1 MKKCDWWRKK
11 KGFQKGGGEM
21 RIIDSHAH
29 YDDDAFDSDRYE
41 LLDKLFS
48 GNIDKIVNVG
58 CSVKSSYSS
67 AALAERYPKIFAAAG
82 LHPDSADE
90 TDRLDEIKMLC
101 MKEKVV
107 AVGEIGLDYHY
118 EEHHRDIQ
126 KKAFEEQLILAK
138 ELDMPVIV
146 HSRDAWGD
154 TMELLGKYRPKGV
167 VHCFSGSA
175 ETAAEVVSLGMYV
188 GFTGV
193 VTFKNAKKAVK
204 ALGAVPHDRLLL
216 ETDCPYMTP
225 VPFRGKLNEPKYVSP
240 VLEKASEV
248 LNVDKDQHEKIT
260 TENAKRLF
268 YRMK

>member
-1 MKKCDWWRKK
+1 
-11 KGFQKGGGEM
+11 M

-41 LLDKLFS
+41 LLDRLFS
-48 GNIDKIVNVG
+48 GNIHKIINVG

-67 AALAERYPKIFAAAG
+67 AALAERYPNIFAAAG

-90 TDRLDEIKMLC
+90 IDRLDEIKALC

-118 EEHHRDIQ
+118 ENHCRDIQ
-126 KKAFEEQLILAK
+126 KKAFEEQLILAG

-146 HSRDAWGD
+146 HSRDAWED
-154 TMELLGKYRPKGV
+154 TMGLLRKYRPKGV

-204 ALGAVPHDRLLL
+204 AMGVVPHDRLLL
-216 ETDCPYMTP
+216 ETDCPYMSP
-225 VPFRGKLNEPKYVSP
+225 EPNRGRRNDSGNLVYTLGAFAEIMGVSA
-240 VLEKASEV
+240 EEAAE
-248 LNVDKDQHEKIT
+248 IT
-260 TENAKRLF
+260 ACNAERLF
-268 YRMK
+268 GI